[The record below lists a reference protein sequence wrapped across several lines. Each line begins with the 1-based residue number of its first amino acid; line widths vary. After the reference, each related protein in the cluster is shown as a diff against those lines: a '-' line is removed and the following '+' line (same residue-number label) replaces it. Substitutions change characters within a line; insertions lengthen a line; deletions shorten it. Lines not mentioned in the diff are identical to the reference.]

1 MPRTTVRAGIGRLD
15 GLNPSNHADDTVEE
29 GRDETDED
37 HDDDDREDADDEAYQ
52 VGHDGDDALKDFGD
66 GRQVNRRKRYTSL
79 IGCSFYLIV

>member
-1 MPRTTVRAGIGRLD
+1 MSRTTVRAGIWRLG

-37 HDDDDREDADDEAYQ
+37 HDDDDREDADDE
-52 VGHDGDDALKDFGD
+52 VNEIGHDCHDAGEDFGD